1 MPLSYVGQTC
11 RRGHRS
17 HSLPTLTK
25 QPCIRTTTFPLSP
38 SDPNPQHQSIRP
50 TSTTTTK
57 HALTAVLM
65 SSSVYPPARMAKA
78 TFSALAGLAEA
89 GLKLAPQK
97 LDLSVTACLRP
108 IPMAAMASVQAS
120 SVLFDA
126 TTDQTRHR

>member
-1 MPLSYVGQTC
+1 
-11 RRGHRS
+11 
-17 HSLPTLTK
+17 
-25 QPCIRTTTFPLSP
+25 
-38 SDPNPQHQSIRP
+38 
-50 TSTTTTK
+50 
-57 HALTAVLM
+57 
-65 SSSVYPPARMAKA
+65 MAKA

-126 TTDQTRHR
+126 TTDQTRHINVMKDHQQESQKFEASEEKTQGEGEEGSRVEG